1 MEENQTGVEVAG
13 EAALQTGETQETE
26 VQTGAETQSEAGT
39 KPTESDTETAWA
51 KRISAIKTKTEQ
63 EVRERLEKEYTEKF
77 KGYEDYKYLAEY
89 LQQANNGADLLSIK
103 EQIELERLQ
112 QRAEQANVP
121 PEVLKRIDE
130 LEAKAAKAEE
140 YEKQQAQQTEL
151 QKFRSSLE
159 TFAKEKGA
167 NADELHQF
175 MYENSIANPELAYK
189 AMRAEQLEKD
199 LAAAK
204 ENAVKEYL
212 ESKKTPR
219 VEGNGT
225 PGIVHEDPSKM
236 GWGDIRQR
244 ALARIQATSQQQ

>member
-1 MEENQTGVEVAG
+1 MFKVRPMLFNESEIGNPGVEEASAAVEQTTEVPEPVTGVE
-13 EAALQTGETQETE
+13 
-26 VQTGAETQSEAGT
+26 
-39 KPTESDTETAWA
+39 ETAAAEQKEPNNFEKAFA
-51 KRISAIKTKTEQ
+51 KRLAA
-63 EVRERLEKEYTEKF
+63 ERSKWENEANEKF
-77 KGYEDYKYLAEY
+77 KGYEDYKYVAEY

-140 YEKQQAQQTEL
+140 YEKQQAEQTEL

-175 MYENSIANPELAYK
+175 MYENSIANPEVAYK
-189 AMRAEQLEKD
+189 AMRAEQLEKE

-212 ESKKTPR
+212 ESKRTPR

-236 GWGDIRQR
+236 GWGDIRSR
-244 ALARIQATSQQQ
+244 ALARIQASNQQQ